1 MSSYSFT
8 ESATFTV
15 THARHMATKVATD
28 LKRIQRFYGVPS
40 DARIAEYEEE
50 LVELLKGGYVERV
63 AYGYQ
68 RAGKFVAP
76 TLRYEARELN
86 GLGADDH
93 DPGQI
98 LARADV
104 TGAAFGSFINY
115 SQSWFRIT
123 ARERSAILSR
133 ITLQRSTGTEPGVD
147 GYYVTD
153 KTYSAG
159 GRALSRSALRS
170 Y

>member
-8 ESATFTV
+8 ESSTFTV

-40 DARIAEYEEE
+40 DARIAEYEAE
-50 LVELLKGGYVERV
+50 LVELLKGAYVERV

-86 GLGADDH
+86 GFGADDH
-93 DPGQI
+93 DPGQVP
-98 LARADV
+98 LRADT
-104 TGAAFGSFINY
+104 TGATFSSFLTY
-115 SQSWFRIT
+115 APSWFRLT
-123 ARERSAILSR
+123 EREKSAVLSR

-147 GYYVTD
+147 GYYVAD